1 MLIIRDQT
9 MTPNQLKYEYFVLF
23 LLFVFILPSEVVLAL
38 VSVTSRWHCSQVV
51 RLHSHQ
57 FHLPAPAAK
66 EKSANVFVSPW
77 L

>member
-1 MLIIRDQT
+1 
-9 MTPNQLKYEYFVLF
+9 MTPNQLKYEHFLLF
-23 LLFVFILPSEVVLAL
+23 LPFVFILPAEVVSAL